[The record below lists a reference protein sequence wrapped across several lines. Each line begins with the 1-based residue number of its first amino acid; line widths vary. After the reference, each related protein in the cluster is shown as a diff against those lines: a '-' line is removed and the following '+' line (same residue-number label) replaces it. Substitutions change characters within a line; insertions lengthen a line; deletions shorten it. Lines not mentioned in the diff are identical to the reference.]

1 MIRNADI
8 SDASAIADIYNY
20 YVTHTT
26 ATFEETPV
34 SAEVIAT
41 RMADVKAA
49 SLPWIVFEQD
59 GAVLG
64 YAYATK
70 WKARS
75 AYRYSVE
82 STVYLAKGVLGS
94 GYGTALYQ
102 TLFHQLKELGINAV
116 IGGITLPN
124 PSSIALHEKLGMRKV
139 AHFDKVGFKFSKW
152 LDVGYWQCCLIDM

>member
-8 SDASAIADIYNY
+8 ADASAIADIYNY

-26 ATFEETPV
+26 ATFEEVPV
-34 SAEVIAT
+34 SADDIAA
-41 RMADVKAA
+41 RMTDIKAS

-82 STVYLAKGVLGS
+82 STVYLANSALSK
-94 GYGTALYQ
+94 GYGTALYS
-102 TLFHQLKELGINAV
+102 TLFHKLKETGINTV

-124 PSSIALHEKLGMRKV
+124 PSSIALHEKMGMLKV
-139 AHFDKVGFKFSKW
+139 AHFEKVGFKFSQW
-152 LDVGYWQCCLIDM
+152 LDVGYWQRCLKDL